1 MKKNKQLG
9 IWMDHSNAYLLE
21 LANDAIIENI
31 IVSESLN
38 ENEEYSSEK
47 HEKQIHTKE
56 QHQQSDYYKRIVD
69 SIKNF
74 QEVVLFGPTD
84 AKNELFNLLKA
95 DHLFDNIKIEIKN
108 SDKMTES
115 QMHSFVLGYFK

>member
-21 LANDAIIENI
+21 LVNDAIIENI

-84 AKNELFNLLKA
+84 AKNELYNLLKA

>member
-21 LANDAIIENI
+21 LVNDAIIENI

>member
-21 LANDAIIENI
+21 LVNDAIIENI

-74 QEVVLFGPTD
+74 QDVVLFGPTD